1 MTRAEARLS
10 GNEAAARVTR
20 AELAEAWGVSRAAIT
35 RMFHRPGAPEFEG
48 GKISLGVAEAW
59 RSTRRRAS
67 NRAPAAPAGAIGDDL
82 DIGEAKR
89 RQEVLRARLL
99 EVEYRR
105 TTADLVPREEV
116 RAAALSDGAA
126 VRADLLALPARL
138 APELADAAATGGV
151 AAVSERLASALR
163 DVLSAWARLG
173 LECTP

>member
-1 MTRAEARLS
+1 MTRTEARLA
-10 GNEAAARVTR
+10 GKEASARVTR

-59 RSTRRRAS
+59 RTTRRRAS
-67 NRAPAAPAGAIGDDL
+67 NRAPAAPAAIGDDL
-82 DIGEAKR
+82 DIAEAKR

-99 EVEYRR
+99 EVEYKR
-105 TTADLVPREEV
+105 TTGDLVPREEV

-138 APELADAAATGGV
+138 APELADAASAGGV

-163 DVLSAWARLG
+163 DTLTAWSRLG
-173 LECTP
+173 LETAP